1 MFKKTMKA
9 VAVLAIVLANIAGIK
24 LSVNAQEEPIKI
36 GILQYV
42 EHEALDAAREGFI
55 QRLEE
60 SEYGD
65 RIEFDVQNASGNQT
79 TLQSISEKIARD
91 NDILY
96 AIATPAAISLA
107 SLEQEKPIF
116 IAAVTDPIEAGL
128 AESMEEPGRNVTGT
142 SDMQP
147 LDEQVDLLVENFPEA
162 KKIGLIYNSSEVN
175 SQIQANQAIE
185 LLEERGLET
194 VEATVVSTNDIAQAL
209 NSIITEVDAMFMVT
223 DNTIDSAITLVGDI
237 AKENNV
243 PTIGSSDAVVEQN
256 GLATISN
263 SYTDYGTQTADM
275 VIRMLDEGLTP
286 AEMPIELGKDFEI
299 VVNAEFAE
307 AIGIDPESIK

>member
-1 MFKKTMKA
+1 MMKNFIKA
-9 VAVLAIVLANIAGIK
+9 VAVLTVLLSSFAGIQ
-24 LSVNAQEEPIKI
+24 LTASAQEETIKI

-55 QRLEE
+55 ERLEE

-116 IAAVTDPIEAGL
+116 IAAVTDPVEAGL
-128 AESMEEPGRNVTGT
+128 ADSLEDPGRNVTGT

-147 LDEQVDLLVENFPEA
+147 LEEQVDLLVNNFPDAEN
-162 KKIGLIYNSSEVN
+162 IGLIYNSSEVN
-175 SQIQANQAIE
+175 SQIQADQAKE
-185 LLEERGLET
+185 LLEGRGLNT

-243 PTIGSSDAVVEQN
+243 PTIGSSDAVVMQN

-263 SYTDYGTQTADM
+263 SYHDYGTQTADM

-299 VVNAEFAE
+299 VVNEDFAE
-307 AIGIDPESIK
+307 AIGIDPESIQ

>member
-1 MFKKTMKA
+1 MMKNFIKA
-9 VAVLAIVLANIAGIK
+9 VAVLTVLLSSFAGIQ
-24 LSVNAQEEPIKI
+24 LTASAQEETIKI

-55 QRLEE
+55 ERLEE
-60 SEYGD
+60 SDYAD

-116 IAAVTDPIEAGL
+116 IAAVTDPVEAGL
-128 AESMEEPGRNVTGT
+128 ADSLEEPGRNVTGT

-147 LDEQVDLLVENFPEA
+147 LEEQVDLLVNNFPDAEN
-162 KKIGLIYNSSEVN
+162 IGLIYNSSEVN
-175 SQIQANQAIE
+175 SQIQADQAKE
-185 LLEERGLET
+185 LLEARGLNT
-194 VEATVVSTNDIAQAL
+194 VEATVVSTNDISQAL

-243 PTIGSSDAVVEQN
+243 PTIGSSDAVVMQN

-263 SYTDYGTQTADM
+263 SYHDYGTQTADM

-286 AEMPIELGKDFEI
+286 AEMEIELGKDFEI
-299 VVNAEFAE
+299 VVNEDFAE
-307 AIGIDPESIK
+307 AIGIDPESIQ

>member
-1 MFKKTMKA
+1 MMKKIIKA
-9 VAVLAIVLANIAGIK
+9 VAVLTVLLSSFAGIQ
-24 LSVNAQEEPIKI
+24 LTASAQEETIKI

-55 QRLEE
+55 ERLEE

-116 IAAVTDPIEAGL
+116 IAAVTDPVEAGL
-128 AESMEEPGRNVTGT
+128 ADSLEDPGRNVTGT

-147 LDEQVDLLVENFPEA
+147 LEEQVDLLVNNFPDAEN
-162 KKIGLIYNSSEVN
+162 IGLIYNSSEVN
-175 SQIQANQAIE
+175 SQIQADQAKE
-185 LLEERGLET
+185 LLEGRGLNT

-243 PTIGSSDAVVEQN
+243 PTIGSSDAVVMQN

-263 SYTDYGTQTADM
+263 SYHDYGTQTADM

-286 AEMPIELGKDFEI
+286 AEMEIELGKDFEI
-299 VVNAEFAE
+299 VVNEDFAE
-307 AIGIDPESIK
+307 AIGIDPESIQ

>member
-1 MFKKTMKA
+1 MMKNFIKA
-9 VAVLAIVLANIAGIK
+9 VAVLTVLLSSFAGIQ
-24 LSVNAQEEPIKI
+24 LTASAQEETIKI

-55 QRLEE
+55 ERLEE

-116 IAAVTDPIEAGL
+116 IAAVTDPVEAGL
-128 AESMEEPGRNVTGT
+128 ADSLEDPGRNVTGT

-147 LDEQVDLLVENFPEA
+147 LEEQVDLLVNNFPDAEN
-162 KKIGLIYNSSEVN
+162 IGLIYNSSEVN
-175 SQIQANQAIE
+175 SQIQADQAIE

>member
-1 MFKKTMKA
+1 MKKIIKA
-9 VAVLAIVLANIAGIK
+9 VAVLTVLLSSFAGIQ
-24 LSVNAQEEPIKI
+24 LTASAQEETIKI

-55 QRLEE
+55 ERLEE

-116 IAAVTDPIEAGL
+116 IAAVTDPVEAGL
-128 AESMEEPGRNVTGT
+128 ADSLEDPGRNVTGT

-147 LDEQVDLLVENFPEA
+147 LEEQVDLLVNNFPDAEN
-162 KKIGLIYNSSEVN
+162 IGLIYNSSEVN
-175 SQIQANQAIE
+175 SQIQADQAKE
-185 LLEERGLET
+185 LLEGRGLNT

-243 PTIGSSDAVVEQN
+243 PTIGSSDAVVMQN

-263 SYTDYGTQTADM
+263 SYHDYGTQTADM

-307 AIGIDPESIK
+307 VIGIDPESIK